1 MSELADMALMQFL
14 IILMAPG
21 SGQFSYLGR
30 GGRFTVMTKNQH
42 IGLAWIVAIG
52 SALLSILPIF
62 ESSVAQY
69 LIGWFG
75 GGLSVFFYMRG
86 LSRER

>member
-1 MSELADMALMQFL
+1 MSQVIEAGAV
-14 IILMAPG
+14 
-21 SGQFSYLGR
+21 
-30 GGRFTVMTKNQH
+30 TVMTKNQH
-42 IGLAWIVAIG
+42 VGLAMIVAIG

-62 ESSVAQY
+62 QSSVAQY

-86 LSRER
+86 LSRERWPE

>member
-1 MSELADMALMQFL
+1 
-14 IILMAPG
+14 
-21 SGQFSYLGR
+21 
-30 GGRFTVMTKNQH
+30 MTKNQH

-75 GGLSVFFYMRG
+75 GGLSMFFYMRG
-86 LSRER
+86 LSRERWLE

>member
-1 MSELADMALMQFL
+1 MA
-14 IILMAPG
+14 
-21 SGQFSYLGR
+21 
-30 GGRFTVMTKNQH
+30 VMTKNQH
-42 IGLAWIVAIG
+42 IGLAWIVAVG

-62 ESSVAQY
+62 ESLKAQY

-86 LSRER
+86 LAPERWPE